1 MPDSVET
8 RDATFRWKREL
19 AIPASPRVPAT
30 SHLRPRSVT
39 RAAARAAATR
49 AAAHATAARTAA
61 TASAARSAAYSAT
74 LEQFAHSLAATQP
87 RAVAVD
93 SAERGIE
100 GGALHRMFTCAQ
112 RQIGSAD

>member
-1 MPDSVET
+1 MEARIGDSGL
-8 RDATFRWKREL
+8 ATC
-19 AIPASPRVPAT
+19 T
-30 SHLRPRSVT
+30 SDSTPSCSVT

-74 LEQFAHSLAATQP
+74 LEQFAHSLAATQL

-93 SAERGIE
+93 WAERGIE
-100 GGALHRMFTCAQ
+100 GGALHRMFTCDQ